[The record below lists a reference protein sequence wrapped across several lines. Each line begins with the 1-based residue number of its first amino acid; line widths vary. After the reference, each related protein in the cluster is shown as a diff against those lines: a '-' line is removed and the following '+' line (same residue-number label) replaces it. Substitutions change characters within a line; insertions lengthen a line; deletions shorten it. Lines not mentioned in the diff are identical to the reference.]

1 MTTLTPGRFAEFFS
15 ELHKTETFTPEPFP
29 WQKRLAAKVLAGEWP
44 KTVKLPTAS
53 GKTALIDVWAYALA
67 AQAALPATQRTTPR
81 RMAFVVDR
89 RVIVDE
95 AHKRAVKIAQRLSE
109 AKEGILK
116 EVADAL
122 RGLAAP
128 DSTVPLQC
136 FQLRGGMY
144 RDDDW
149 ARTPTQ
155 PTLITSTVD
164 QIGSRLLF
172 RSYGFVKGFTYPI
185 HAGLTAFDML
195 IVLDEAHC
203 SQPFYQTAGA
213 IERYRQWTKTETPL
227 PSPFRFVT
235 MTATPPKEA
244 GEPFD
249 LDDEDRNHEILS
261 RRLNASKPT
270 LLLAPVGDAKDDQ
283 SKLRDA
289 LVSAL
294 VAQAEGLANKGLK
307 AVGIM
312 VNRVATAKAVHAVLE
327 AKGHR
332 PLLLIGRMRPFD
344 RDIVQRGPDFEQ
356 LLADKSETRQLDAP
370 MFVAATQTLEVGAN
384 LDFDGLV
391 SECASLDAL
400 RQRFGRL
407 NRMGRKIP
415 AEGVV
420 VIQADQAKDSKDD
433 PVYGAALAET
443 WNWLKNTLPA
453 VGEKPAKGKG
463 GNKPKAAKGEKRVDL
478 GITALQP
485 HLDALDDET
494 RDSLLQDSLDAPV
507 MLPAHIDAWAQT
519 SPMPLPTPDVSIFL
533 HGPQRGLPEVQLVWR
548 ADLLTLSKQNED
560 LCIDTVALCPPTSV
574 EALQA
579 PLYLVKRWL
588 RRRERAAADRLA
600 DVESVELRR
609 RDAEEHDS
617 AATSKLVLLWRGPK
631 KKKRGR
637 AQPGGE
643 DEKKESRG
651 TNNPDDIL
659 PGDTVVVPTEYGGW
673 EVFGHMLNPE
683 RPDIAEAARFQ
694 ARRQLVFRLHPNL
707 LAYLPDSP
715 ARSALLEAANA
726 EDRSELDPEEL
737 KAAFEE
743 LAQNGPEHLRALFT
757 ALAQAKLKAEEYP
770 ARGDQPASGWVITG
784 KLPDAKAEAESP
796 PPADEDDELSLIEL
810 PSRKT
815 VLLADHVEG
824 VTNFAVRFAEQC
836 GLPSELVN
844 DFRLAGQFHDAG
856 KADPRFQAWLYG
868 CMKGR
873 YMRGGSK
880 QLIAKSDPVSEARK
894 WEAKTESGYPDGSR
908 HELLSVSLIQDNE
921 QLKAQAHD
929 WDLVLHLIA
938 SHHGRCRPFAPVVDD
953 PNPETVEVEL
963 YGHKLTGETRT
974 GLERLDSGVAE
985 RFWKLTRKYGWW
997 GLAYLE
1003 AIFRLA
1009 DHRQSQKDM
1018 GR

>member
-1 MTTLTPGRFAEFFS
+1 MTTLTPERFAEFFS
-15 ELHKTETFTPEPFP
+15 ALHGYPPFP
-29 WQKRLAAKVLAGEWP
+29 WQQRLAAQVLAGEWP

-53 GKTALIDVWAYALA
+53 GKTALIDVWVYALA
-67 AQAALPATQRTTPR
+67 AQAALPAAQRTTPR

-95 AHKRAVKIAQRLSE
+95 AHKRAEKIARRLSE
-109 AKEGILK
+109 ADGGILK
-116 EVADAL
+116 EVADVL

-203 SQPFYQTAGA
+203 SQPFYQTATA
-213 IERYRQWTKTETPL
+213 IERYRAWAKVTL
-227 PSPFRFVT
+227 PGPFGFVT
-235 MTATPPKEA
+235 MTATPPKDA
-244 GEPFD
+244 GKPFE

-270 LLLAPVGDAKDDQ
+270 LLLAPVGDVKDDK
-283 SKLRDA
+283 SKLREA
-289 LVSAL
+289 LVNAL
-294 VAQAEGLANKGLK
+294 VTQAEGLANKGLR
-307 AVGIM
+307 AIGIM
-312 VNRVATAKAVHAVLE
+312 VNRVATAKDVHTALE
-327 AKGHR
+327 AKGHKS
-332 PLLLIGRMRPFD
+332 LLLIGRMRPFD
-344 RDIVQRGPDFEQ
+344 RDLVQRGPDFEQ
-356 LLADKSETRQLDAP
+356 LLADRSETRQLDAP
-370 MFVAATQTLEVGAN
+370 VFVVATQTLEVGAN

-407 NRMGRKIP
+407 NRMGRQIP
-415 AEGVV
+415 AKGVV

-443 WNWLKNTLPA
+443 WKWLKNLPA
-453 VGEKPAKGKG
+453 LREKPVKRKDGKNPGATKGD
-463 GNKPKAAKGEKRVDL
+463 KRVDL

-485 HLDALDDET
+485 HLDSLDDET
-494 RDSLLQDSLDAPV
+494 CDALLQDSLDAPV

-548 ADLLTLSKQNED
+548 ADLPPLSGQNED

-588 RRRERAAADRLA
+588 RQRDRAADDRLA
-600 DVESVELRR
+600 DVESSVQPADD
-609 RDAEEHDS
+609 RDSNKHGRS
-617 AATSKLVLLWRGPK
+617 VLIWRGPK

-637 AQPGGE
+637 AQQSGV
-643 DEKKESRG
+643 DEKKESRV
-651 TNNPDDIL
+651 TNDPDDIL
-659 PGDTVVVPTEYGGW
+659 PGDTVIVPAEYGGW
-673 EVFGHMLNPE
+673 EIFGHLLNPDK
-683 RPDIAEAARFQ
+683 PDIAEAARFQ
-694 ARRQLVFRLHPNL
+694 ARRQLVFRLHPSL
-707 LAYLPDSP
+707 LTYLPDGP
-715 ARSALLEAANA
+715 ARSALREAANA
-726 EDRSELDPEEL
+726 EDRPDLEEV
-737 KAAFEE
+737 KTAFEE
-743 LAQNGPEHLRALFT
+743 LAQSGPEHLRELFK
-757 ALAQAKLKAEEYP
+757 ALAGARLKAEEYP
-770 ARGDQPASGWVITG
+770 ARDEQAVPGWVITG
-784 KLPDAKAEAESP
+784 KLPDAKAEAETEP
-796 PPADEDDELSLIEL
+796 TPADEDDELSLKGL
-810 PSRKT
+810 VT
-815 VLLADHVEG
+815 LTQHVDG

-836 GLPSELVN
+836 GLPPELVN

-868 CMKGR
+868 CMNRRYVRGR
-873 YMRGGSK
+873 SE
-880 QLIAKSDPVSEARK
+880 LIAKSEAKSEARK
-894 WEAKTESGYPDGSR
+894 WEAKAESGYPEGSR
-908 HELLSVSLIQDNE
+908 HELLSVSLIQNNE

-929 WDLVLHLIA
+929 WDLVLHLIV

-963 YGHKLTGETRT
+963 YGQKLTGTTRT

-997 GLAYLE
+997 GLAWLE

>member
-1 MTTLTPGRFAEFFS
+1 MTTLTAERFEDFFS
-15 ELHKTETFTPEPFP
+15 ALHGYSPFP
-29 WQKRLAAKVLAGEWP
+29 WQKRLSAKVLAGEWP

-53 GKTALIDVWAYALA
+53 GKTALIDVWVYALA
-67 AQAALPATQRTTPR
+67 AQAALPAAERITPR

-95 AHKRAVKIAQRLSE
+95 AHKRAEKIARRLRE
-109 AKEGILK
+109 AKDGILK

-122 RGLAAP
+122 RELAGP

-185 HAGLTAFDML
+185 HAGLAAFDML

-213 IERYRQWTKTETPL
+213 IERYRKWAKAETPL
-227 PSPFRFVT
+227 PGPFHFVT
-235 MTATPPKEA
+235 MTATPPEDG
-244 GEPFD
+244 GEPFE

-270 LLLAPVGDAKDDQ
+270 LLLAPVGDAQKDDK
-283 SKLRDA
+283 SRLREA
-289 LVSAL
+289 LVKTL
-294 VAQAEGLANKGLK
+294 VEQAEGLANKGLK
-307 AVGIM
+307 AIGIM
-312 VNRVATAKAVHAVLE
+312 VNRVATAKAVHAALE
-327 AKGHR
+327 AKGHKS
-332 PLLLIGRMRPFD
+332 LLLIGRMRPFD
-344 RDIVQRGPDFEQ
+344 RDLVQRGPDFEQ
-356 LLADKSETRQLDAP
+356 LLADKSETRQLDSP
-370 MFVAATQTLEVGAN
+370 VFVVATQTLEVGAN

-407 NRMGRKIP
+407 NRMGREIP

-443 WNWLKNTLPA
+443 WKWLKTLPA
-453 VGEKPAKGKG
+453 AGEKPAKGKG
-463 GNKPKAAKGEKRVDL
+463 KKKQTAAKDEKRVDL
-478 GITALQP
+478 GISALQP

-507 MLPAHIDAWAQT
+507 MLPAHIDAWVQT

-533 HGPQRGLPEVQLVWR
+533 HGPQRGQPEVQLVWR
-548 ADLLTLSKQNED
+548 ADLPDLSRQNED

-588 RRRERAAADRLA
+588 RQRDRAAADNLA
-600 DVESVELRR
+600 DVESVWLADE
-609 RDAEEHDS
+609 RDSNKHGRY
-617 AATSKLVLLWRGPK
+617 VLLWRGPK

-643 DEKKESRG
+643 DEKKESRV
-651 TNNPDDIL
+651 TNNPDEIL
-659 PGDTVVVPTEYGGW
+659 PGDTVILPTQYGGW
-673 EVFGHMLNPE
+673 DVFGHLLNPE

-694 ARRQLVFRLHPNL
+694 ARRQLTFRLHPNL
-707 LAYLPDSP
+707 LGYLPDIP
-715 ARSALLEAANA
+715 ARSVLLEAANA
-726 EDRSELDPEEL
+726 EDRPDLEEVQ
-737 KAAFEE
+737 AAFAE
-743 LAQNGPEHLRALFT
+743 LAQSGPEHLRALFT
-757 ALAQAKLKAEEYP
+757 ALAEAKLKAEEYP
-770 ARGDQPASGWVITG
+770 ARDEQPAPGWVITG
-784 KLPDAKAEAESP
+784 KLPDAKAEAEAEP
-796 PPADEDDELSLIEL
+796 TPADEDDELSLRGL
-810 PSRKT
+810 VTLKQ
-815 VLLADHVEG
+815 HVDG
-824 VTNFAVRFAEQC
+824 VTDFAVRFAKQC
-836 GLPSELVN
+836 GLPPELVT
-844 DFRLAGQFHDAG
+844 DFRLSGQFHDAG

-868 CMKGR
+868 CMNRRYVRGR
-873 YMRGGSK
+873 SE
-880 QLIAKSDPVSEARK
+880 LIAKSEAKSEARK
-894 WEAKTESGYPDGSR
+894 WEAKAESGYPNGSR
-908 HELLSVSLIQDNE
+908 HELLSVSLIQNNE

-953 PNPETVEVEL
+953 PEPETVEVEL
-963 YGHKLTGETRT
+963 YGHKLSGTTHTE
-974 GLERLDSGVAE
+974 LERLDSGVAE